1 MIELSDEDCPE
12 YIRHYVRNNPS
23 IEVYKHIRRGCN
35 GEVYFGKRK
44 KLGDEVVLKFYWT
57 SSQNYDE
64 TEESAILQSIQHDNI
79 LEIKECHFVSPS
91 CAVFITPKIS
101 GGDLQNIIDSRPIS
115 TKEALEIVS
124 GILMGLTELHSK
136 HNLVHRDLKPGN
148 ILIDEITRKPII
160 ADLGAVK
167 KILDANTAVT
177 ASKSTH
183 LYLPPESIKQNQ
195 YYFESD
201 IYQVGVILFQ
211 LLNGFFPINEPNE
224 WLSKKEFAESNM
236 IRNER
241 DKYEKQK
248 KILEGKIIKGNLI
261 DSKTLPCHL
270 DQSFKRIINTATNLN
285 YLKRYKNPSLFL
297 KDIHKIHRE
306 CPDYLYQNG
315 ILNISHD
322 NGKCFRIYK
331 NSEQGFTLE
340 KSVSNNSWRKENSHN
355 GTMES
360 MLLVARKK

>member
-23 IEVYKHIRRGCN
+23 IEVYQHIRRGFN

-44 KLGDEVVLKFYWT
+44 KLGDDVVLKFYCA
-57 SSQNYDE
+57 SKDYDE
-64 TEESAILQSIQHDNI
+64 SEESVILQKIKHDNI
-79 LEIKECHFVSPS
+79 LEVKECHHVPPYY
-91 CAVFITPKIS
+91 AVFITPKIS
-101 GGDLQNIIDSRPIS
+101 GGDLQGIIDSRS
-115 TKEALEIVS
+115 LSSKESLEIIA
-124 GILMGLTELHSK
+124 GILLGLTELHSE

-148 ILIDEITRKPII
+148 ILIDEFTNRPII

-167 KILDANTAVT
+167 KILDANIPVT

-211 LLNGFFPINEPNE
+211 LLNGFFPINEPDE
-224 WLSKKEFAESNM
+224 WLSKKEVAELNM

-241 DKYEKQK
+241 DKHEKQK
-248 KILEGKIIKGNLI
+248 KLFEGKIIKGNLI
-261 DSKTLPCHL
+261 DSKTLPCYL
-270 DQSFKRIINTATNLN
+270 DQSFKRIINTATNLY

-297 KDIHKIHRE
+297 KDIHKVLRE
-306 CPDYLYQNG
+306 CPNYIYQND

-322 NGKCFRIYK
+322 TGKCFRIYRK
-331 NSEQGFTLE
+331 NKKELVLE

-360 MLLVARKK
+360 ILLVARKK

>member
-12 YIRHYVRNNPS
+12 SIKNYVRNNPS
-23 IEVYKHIRRGCN
+23 IEVYEHIRRGLN

-44 KLGDEVVLKFYWT
+44 KLGDDVVLKFYCA
-57 SSQNYDE
+57 SKDYDE
-64 TEESAILQSIQHDNI
+64 REESVILQKIKHDNI
-79 LEIKECHFVSPS
+79 LEVKECHYVPPYY
-91 CAVFITPKIS
+91 AVFITPKIS
-101 GGDLQNIIDSRPIS
+101 GGDLQGIIDSRPLS
-115 TKEALEIVS
+115 SKESLNIVA
-124 GILMGLTELHSK
+124 GILLGLTELHSE

-148 ILIDEITRKPII
+148 ILIDEFTNRPII

-167 KILDANTAVT
+167 KILDTNTPVT

-211 LLNGFFPINEPNE
+211 LLNGFFPINNPDE
-224 WLSKKEFAESNM
+224 WLSK
-236 IRNER
+236 NEISELNKIR
-241 DKYEKQK
+241 DKRIQYEKQK

-261 DSKTLPCHL
+261 DLKTLPYYL
-270 DQSFKRIINTATNLN
+270 DQSFKRIVNNATNLN

-297 KDIHKIHRE
+297 KDIHKVLRE
-306 CPDYLYQNG
+306 CPDYLYHDG

-322 NGKCFRIYK
+322 NGKCFKIYK
-331 NSEQGFTLE
+331 NNKQEFILE
-340 KSVSNNSWRKENSHN
+340 KSISNSNWRKEKSHN
-355 GTMES
+355 GTIES
-360 MLLVARKK
+360 MLLLARKK